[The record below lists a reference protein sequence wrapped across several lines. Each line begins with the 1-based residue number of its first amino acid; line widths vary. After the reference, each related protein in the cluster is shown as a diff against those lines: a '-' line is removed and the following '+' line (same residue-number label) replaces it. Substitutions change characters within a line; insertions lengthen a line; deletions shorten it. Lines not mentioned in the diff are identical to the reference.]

1 MAAPIIHTHISPQAA
16 AAFTGFPVLVLL
28 MSLLI
33 GDSPF
38 LVFNYD
44 IAVQG
49 GAAFVWSAAGQKTL
63 EIPPLFSVPLN
74 RFRIHYIPQTFS
86 YSETDDTF
94 PYTRQLAIS
103 ATTSAT
109 AMTAL

>member
-1 MAAPIIHTHISPQAA
+1 M
-16 AAFTGFPVLVLL
+16 AFTGFPVLVLL

-49 GAAFVWSAAGQKTL
+49 GASSVRSAAGQKAL
-63 EIPPLFSVPLN
+63 EFLPCFPAALN

-94 PYTRQLAIS
+94 PYRKYNHLVMQVGIS
-103 ATTSAT
+103 KSISKRKRRVH
-109 AMTAL
+109 